1 METGGEGQDDEM
13 GKEEEDGDAGVEMDK
28 ALDEEEEEEEE
39 DEDDEIIDK
48 IEDEDG
54 EPESHPLEGDAD
66 KDISADQKNKK
77 GVKRR
82 REEHGRGYFEFIE
95 ESKYSRSKSPLPP
108 LDEEDEGV

>member
-48 IEDEDG
+48 IEDED
-54 EPESHPLEGDAD
+54 GDAD